1 LIKDLARHC
10 PDGIN
15 CYFDNVGGPVTDAVF
30 PLLALN
36 SHIAICGQIS
46 MYNATKP
53 ELGPRFLWNLI
64 PNRATIKGFLVFD
77 YYDRFPEAMKD
88 LTEWLLSG
96 KIKYQENIIEGLE
109 NAPKFPS
116 SIKLVNLNVAQFAI
130 L

>member
-1 LIKDLARHC
+1 
-10 PDGIN
+10 
-15 CYFDNVGGPVTDAVF
+15 
-30 PLLALN
+30 
-36 SHIAICGQIS
+36 